1 MRLARDGVLANAAA
15 IAETLGIRDTDLAA
29 TTLPLHYCYGLSVLH
44 SHLLRGAGLLLTDLS
59 VVDECF
65 WDLVREHGV
74 TTIPGVPAHLRAARA
89 GRLRRP

>member
-15 IAETLGIRDTDLAA
+15 IADTLGIRDTDLAA

-65 WDLVREHGV
+65 WDAGPRARRDHD
-74 TTIPGVPAHLRAARA
+74 PGRAAHLRAARA